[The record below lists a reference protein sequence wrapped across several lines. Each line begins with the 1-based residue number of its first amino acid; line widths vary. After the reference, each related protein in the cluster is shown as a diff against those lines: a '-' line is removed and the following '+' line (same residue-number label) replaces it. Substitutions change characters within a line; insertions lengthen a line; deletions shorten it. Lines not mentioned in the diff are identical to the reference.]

1 MIQTPYLLFLGDAA
15 DPLAAKVAQGFRD
28 WRPDYAVGQFRMAG
42 CKADMK
48 LPDMTL
54 AEARAAGVNTV
65 VVGVANRGGVIS
77 QAWIAVLIA
86 VLIAALKAGFDLA
99 SGLHYLLWDEPDPA
113 AAVARTGRAL
123 DDGRVPSVDYPI
135 ANGVTRRGKRRLARV
150 ANRACVAVGV
160 SISTRHMTDVG
171 ASAYLAGVEAWMGR
185 PAVDPFRH
193 GAGRLADALAAI

>member
-15 DPLAAKVAQGFRD
+15 DPLAAKVAQGIRD
-28 WRPDYAVGQFRMAG
+28 WRPDFAVGQFRMAG
-42 CKADMK
+42 CKADMR

-54 AEARAAGVNTV
+54 DQAKAAGVKTL

-77 QAWIAVLIA
+77 TAWIAVLIA
-86 VLIAALKAGFDLA
+86 ALEAGFDMA
-99 SGLHYLLWDEPDPA
+99 SGLHNLLCDEPDLA